1 MPSNGPP
8 LKIPLSI
15 PDLSGNEAAYLA
27 ECVETNWVSTAGPFV
42 GRFESMVADYVGAP
56 FAVAT
61 STGTSAL
68 HVALLV
74 AGVRPGDEVLVSTLT
89 FIAPANA
96 IRYVGAHPVFVDASP
111 NDWQMDAELVGS
123 FLENDCEYREG
134 EVFNRTSGR
143 RVAAILPVHILG
155 GAVDMAPLTVA
166 AKRFG
171 IPIVEDATE
180 GLGARYGGR
189 PVGTLGDIGCYSFNG
204 NKMVT
209 CGGGG
214 MIVTAKKKWAERARH
229 LTTQAKKDPVESVH
243 DEIGFN
249 YRLTNLQ
256 AALGC
261 AQMERIDQFISARRK
276 IAERYK
282 AFCQA
287 SEGVEFM
294 PMPANVESVC
304 WLSAIALT
312 GKDRMFVADRLL
324 KMGIESRPLWQP
336 LHNSPAHKGAAV
348 LGGGVAEEIQKCG
361 ICLPSSASLTGVEQA
376 EVLSALRDLLE

>member
-1 MPSNGPP
+1 MPSNGSP
-8 LKIPLSI
+8 LRIPLSI

-42 GRFESMVADYVGAP
+42 ERFEKMVADYVCAS

-74 AGVRPGDEVLVSTLT
+74 AGVRPGDEVLVSSLT

-111 NDWQMDAELVGS
+111 NDWQMDTELATD
-123 FLENDCEYREG
+123 FLKNDCVQRAG
-134 EVFNRTSGR
+134 EVFNQATGR

-155 GAVDMAPLTVA
+155 SAVEMAPLLEVA
-166 AKRFG
+166 AKFG
-171 IPIVEDATE
+171 IPVVEDATE
-180 GLGARYGGR
+180 GLGARYDGM

-204 NKMVT
+204 NKMAT

-214 MIVTAKKKWAERARH
+214 MIVTANKKWAERARH

-243 DEIGFN
+243 DEVGFN

-261 AQMERIDQFISARRK
+261 AQMERIDQFISARRA
-276 IAERYK
+276 IAGRYK
-282 AFCQA
+282 VFCHA
-287 SEGVEFM
+287 TEGAEFM
-294 PMPANVESVC
+294 PTPPKVESVN
-304 WLSAIALT
+304 WLSAISLT
-312 GKDRMFVADRLL
+312 SKDRKSVSDGLL
-324 KMGIESRPLWQP
+324 KLGIDSRPLWQP
-336 LHNSPAHKGAAV
+336 LHISPAHKGAAV
-348 LGGGVAEEIQKCG
+348 LGGHIAESIQKSG
-361 ICLPSSASLTGVEQA
+361 VCLPSSATLSEREQE
-376 EVLSALRDLLE
+376 EVVSALRGLLG